1 MKEFQSDPK
10 QMLDLAERS
19 LRNDLNQM
27 KDILKNPSVT
37 KEAEAEVKK
46 AALPEESPLDAMED
60 YLRTQYYEG
69 IRSCW
74 EDFKSQYEDYCK
86 KCPNSELERKVKQY
100 ELLVSMENA
109 VHTLDR
115 VSRQL

>member
-10 QMLDLAERS
+10 QVLDLAERS

-37 KEAEAEVKK
+37 KEAEAEAKK

-60 YLRTQYYEG
+60 HLRTQYYEG
-69 IRSCW
+69 IRPCW

-86 KCPNSELERKVKQY
+86 KCPNSELERQVKQH
-100 ELLVSMENA
+100 ELMDSMENA
-109 VHTLDR
+109 VDTFNRL
-115 VSRQL
+115 SRLL